1 MPVGDRNKYSVIYPL
16 PLPPPVLKNLE
27 YVHHTYC
34 IAYAYPSLFTV
45 RMCFAHVLYIHALQK
60 LGGDVITV
68 LITVLV

>member
-16 PLPPPVLKNLE
+16 PSPVLKNLE
-27 YVHHTYC
+27 YVHYTYC

-45 RMCFAHVLYIHALQK
+45 RMCVAHVHTVHALQK

-68 LITVLV
+68 LITELV